1 METPAPV
8 LSFAAVRR
16 AGLTAL
22 AMARVHALLFL
33 AAATRVT
40 YKATRQG
47 FFNILWSVVFGFAT
61 LNILSLAAK
70 RFEPTRRGFT
80 FGELMAVLVVLI
92 SILLLTWEMLGIFHI
107 FPLRIRR

>member
-1 METPAPV
+1 MQKPVPV

-22 AMARVHALLFL
+22 ALARVHAFLFL

-40 YKATRQG
+40 YKATRQS
-47 FFNILWSVVFGFAT
+47 FFNILWAVVFGFAT

-80 FGELMAVLVVLI
+80 FGELMAVGVVLI
-92 SILLLTWEMLGIFHI
+92 SIFLLMWEMLGIFHM
-107 FPLRIRR
+107 FPLKIRR